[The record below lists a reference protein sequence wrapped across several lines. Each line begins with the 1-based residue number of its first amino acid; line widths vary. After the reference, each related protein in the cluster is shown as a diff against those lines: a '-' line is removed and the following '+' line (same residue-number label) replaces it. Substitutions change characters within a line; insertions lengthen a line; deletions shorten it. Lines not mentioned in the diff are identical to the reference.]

1 MQPSLWGKML
11 ADLLQY
17 ATRLGVLVAL
27 GAACGCSLNP
37 QPLPPGEA
45 AEGGGANGPADATTQ
60 GGDSGSFGSGDAGA
74 RVDASEDSP
83 AAVPGTDAGDSGSDG
98 IGDGSSDGGFDGPYD
113 GPSDG
118 GSEDGE

>member
-1 MQPSLWGKML
+1 ML
-11 ADLLQY
+11 SDLLQP
-17 ATRLGVLVAL
+17 AKRLGVLVAL

-45 AEGGGANGPADATTQ
+45 SEGGTAGQYSDATAPGSGDAAGFG
-60 GGDSGSFGSGDAGA
+60 GGDSGP
-74 RVDASEDSP
+74 RVDATADGAP
-83 AAVPGTDAGDSGSDG
+83 AVPPTDAGDAESDAG
-98 IGDGSSDGGFDGPYD
+98 EDGPSEGGLD